1 MTGDVV
7 NVCPVGAGGRPGD
20 LGRGTDGGGGH
31 AAGWQRYGLG
41 EGMRLQAVP
50 FHLRMIVL
58 VPVSNEL

>member
-1 MTGDVV
+1 M
-7 NVCPVGAGGRPGD
+7 CARLEQAAARGD